1 MTGERPAALWA
12 HDHHSLWLN
21 GAALR
26 ATGLDRGSSAPEGG
40 VIERD
45 ADGTPTGIVRE
56 HAAWAL
62 PLPEPDARERRR
74 AVEAAQREAHAR
86 GITGVHDFER
96 APRLRVVAGARTPTG
111 G

>member
-26 ATGLDRGSSAPEGG
+26 ATGLDRDRSAPEGG

-45 ADGTPTGIVRE
+45 ADGAPTGIVRE
-56 HAAWAL
+56 RAAWAL

-74 AVEAAQREAHAR
+74 AVEAAQRDGAR
-86 GITGVHDFER
+86 PRHHR
-96 APRLRVVAGARTPTG
+96 RPRLRAHATASACGRSCTPTG